1 MSGALAFIEP
11 QMRVCPLPSTTHR
24 SSWITYRN
32 LSAEG
37 AWQLTD
43 IAGAGPKDLAG
54 TLCPLSA
61 GQAELRRLEQGASR
75 HARPWREGRG
85 PSVANLRHR

>member
-1 MSGALAFIEP
+1 MSGVLVFIEP
-11 QMRVCPLPSTTHR
+11 QIGVCTLPSTTHR
-24 SSWITYRN
+24 SIRMTYRN
-32 LSAEG
+32 PSAEG

-61 GQAELRRLEQGASR
+61 GRAELRRLEQ
-75 HARPWREGRG
+75 
-85 PSVANLRHR
+85 

>member
-1 MSGALAFIEP
+1 VFIEP
-11 QMRVCPLPSTTHR
+11 QIRGCTLRSTTHR
-24 SSWITYRN
+24 SIWMTYRN

-43 IAGAGPKDLAG
+43 IAGARPKDLAG

-61 GQAELRRLEQGASR
+61 GQADLQRLEQGVSR
-75 HARPWREGRG
+75 HARPWDEERR
-85 PSVANLRHR
+85 PPVANFRHR